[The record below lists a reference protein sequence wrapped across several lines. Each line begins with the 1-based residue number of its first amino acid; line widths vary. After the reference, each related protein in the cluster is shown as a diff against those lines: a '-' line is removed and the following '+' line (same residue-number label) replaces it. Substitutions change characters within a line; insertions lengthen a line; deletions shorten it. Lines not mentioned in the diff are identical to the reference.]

1 MSQFLLVAAD
11 AARARIFT
19 REKKF
24 SPLVEID
31 TMVHPEAR
39 LHKQDL
45 ERDRQGQVHE
55 SYAGGESD
63 YQLPTDPKQ
72 KEMGRFA
79 HELAARLKQARV
91 TGQYA
96 GVTLVAEPT
105 FLGYLRKSLDDETR
119 KNVIREVAKNVTS
132 QDPEFIARVADKE
145 AV

>member
-19 REKKF
+19 REKKY

-31 TMVHPEAR
+31 TLVHPEAR

-45 ERDRQGQVHE
+45 ERDRQGHVYE
-55 SYAGGESD
+55 SYTGSESD
-63 YQLPTDPKQ
+63 YQVPTDPKQ

-79 HELAARLKQARV
+79 QELAARLKQVRNE
-91 TGQYA
+91 GRYS
-96 GVTLVAEPT
+96 GLTLVAEPG

-119 KNVIREVAKNVTS
+119 KTVIHEVAKNVTS
-132 QDPEFIARVADKE
+132 QDPAFIARVADRE
-145 AV
+145 VV